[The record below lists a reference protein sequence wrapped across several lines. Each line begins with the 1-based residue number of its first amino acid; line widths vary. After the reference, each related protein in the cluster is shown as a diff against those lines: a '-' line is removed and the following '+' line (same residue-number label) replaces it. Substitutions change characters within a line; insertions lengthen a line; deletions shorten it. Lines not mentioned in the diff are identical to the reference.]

1 MLTATAY
8 DTHVEQLFERVQQL
22 HAMLLAAGVPYRIVG
37 GLAVFIHVSEK
48 DPLRA
53 RMTSDVDAAID
64 REHLPAVIA
73 AARKLGWNYRNVAGM
88 DMLVDAERPKARSAV
103 HLVFL
108 NEKVRPEY
116 SEVVPSSLPAMTREG
131 ILLAPV
137 GDLVRMKL
145 TSYRLKDR
153 VHIQDLDGVGLI
165 TPEIEAQLPALLQ
178 RRLAEVR
185 ASE

>member
-8 DTHVEQLFERVQQL
+8 DTHVEQLFDRIQQL
-22 HAMLLAAGVPYRIVG
+22 HSLLTAAGIPYRIVG
-37 GLAVFIHVSEK
+37 GMAVFIHVFER

-53 RMTSDVDAAID
+53 RLTSDVDAAID
-64 REHLPAVIA
+64 RRNLPAVIEV
-73 AARKLGWNYRNVAGM
+73 ARQAGWVFRHVEGV
-88 DMLVDAERPKARSAV
+88 DMLTDEAQPRARSAV
-103 HLVFL
+103 HLLFL

-116 SEVVPSSLPAMTREG
+116 AEAVQTREG

-137 GDLVRMKL
+137 VDLVRMKL

-165 TPEIEAQLPALLQ
+165 TPEIEAQLPELL
-178 RRLAEVR
+178 RNRLAETR

>member
-8 DTHVEQLFERVQQL
+8 DTHVEQLFDRIQQL
-22 HAMLLAAGVPYRIVG
+22 HSLLTAAGVPYRIVG
-37 GLAVFIHVSEK
+37 GIAVFIHVFER

-53 RMTSDVDAAID
+53 RVTADVDAAID
-64 REHLPAVIA
+64 RSRLPAVIDA
-73 AARKLGWNYRNVAGM
+73 AQKVGWIFRHVAGV
-88 DMLVDAERPKARSAV
+88 DMLTDATEPRARSAV

-116 SEVVPSSLPAMTREG
+116 VEPVPASPPTQTREG
-131 ILLAPV
+131 IFLAPV
-137 GDLVRMKL
+137 ADLVRMKL

-153 VHIQDLDGVGLI
+153 VHIQDLDAVGLI
-165 TPEIEAQLPALLQ
+165 GEEIETRLPELL
-178 RRLAEVR
+178 RNRLAEIR

>member
-22 HAMLLAAGVPYRIVG
+22 HSLLTAAGLPYRIVG
-37 GLAVFIHVSEK
+37 GLAVFIHVYER

-53 RMTSDVDAAID
+53 RLTSDVDAGIL
-64 REHLPAVIA
+64 REHLPAIIE
-73 AARKLGWNYRNVAGM
+73 AARGAGWVYRHVGGV

-103 HLVFL
+103 HLLFL

-116 SEVVPSSLPAMTREG
+116 AEAVPASPPVKTQEG
-131 ILLAPV
+131 VLLASV
-137 GDLVRMKL
+137 DDLVHMKL

-153 VHIQDLDGVGLI
+153 VHIQDLDAAGLI
-165 TPEIEAQLPALLQ
+165 STEIEDGLPDLLKH
-178 RRLAEVR
+178 RLAEVR
-185 ASE
+185 DSE